1 MSRSKTSDPIR
12 PSSKSYSRNAD
23 IEHSFSGDNGSTVDD
38 SLLQARK
45 KRKNKKKKASKVIL
59 IWPLCHLFHKAS

>member
-23 IEHSFSGDNGSTVDD
+23 IEHSISGDNGSAVDD

-45 KRKNKKKKASKVIL
+45 KRKNKKKKAAKVSL
-59 IWPLCHLFHKAS
+59 I